1 MSLMQN
7 LSVPHCTNLLYMF
20 FYPVQLHFGQHY
32 FRPLGFCNIV
42 TERWV
47 PFLTRQIEVLGV
59 ELINQDTS
67 NIFWS
72 GKRDREWG
80 MEGRKNGVSE

>member
-1 MSLMQN
+1 MSLMQ
-7 LSVPHCTNLLYMF
+7 
-20 FYPVQLHFGQHY
+20 
-32 FRPLGFCNIV
+32 
-42 TERWV
+42 
-47 PFLTRQIEVLGV
+47 VLGM

-80 MEGRKNGVSE
+80 MEWRKDGVSE